1 MFTQVPSSSA
11 NFPPLP
17 PPVSPPSPLSCLS
30 PDSSLI
36 FCCTF
41 VRASAL
47 SVRPP
52 CPCVRPVRL
61 CRFSRVLSCLSLFFC
76 GCLFLFFSLWR
87 ADHYV
92 LLQTRT
98 DLGAFRAVMGG
109 GWLPLESLRSETTR
123 SSFDRSILHSTPH
136 PINIQ
141 TAGDRDVVVGS
152 IMGKGGSVER
162 FSLKTDGFKALDYT
176 AISIPT
182 IMHTSARDHQ
192 CLVSDSTLVYNYSHA
207 RKFFCCECSV
217 SGILYFRNIQ

>member
-1 MFTQVPSSSA
+1 MKNQGDVHAGPFILCQFSP
-11 NFPPLP
+11 
-17 PPVSPPSPLSCLS
+17 SPPTCFSTLS
-30 PDSSLI
+30 PVLPESG
-36 FCCTF
+36 F
-41 VRASAL
+41 VADIL
-47 SVRPP
+47 LYV

-87 ADHYV
+87 ADHYF

-182 IMHTSARDHQ
+182 IMHTSARNHQ
-192 CLVSDSTLVYNYSHA
+192 CLVSDSTSVYNYSHA
-207 RKFFCCECSV
+207 RKVFCCECSV
-217 SGILYFRNIQ
+217 SGILYFRNIE